1 MVFVVFPL
9 PSSSSDLKVPV
20 VSYKNASKDCWKN
33 EEHNRFPTVKDS
45 STGTGFKERHLSF
58 LVNPERFKNCLV
70 NRICLNY
77 NLAM

>member
-33 EEHNRFPTVKDS
+33 EEHNRFPDDISNPPCCDVTLLFRAFPKLEKPGLA
-45 STGTGFKERHLSF
+45 TGLLLSF
-58 LVNPERFKNCLV
+58 
-70 NRICLNY
+70 
-77 NLAM
+77 